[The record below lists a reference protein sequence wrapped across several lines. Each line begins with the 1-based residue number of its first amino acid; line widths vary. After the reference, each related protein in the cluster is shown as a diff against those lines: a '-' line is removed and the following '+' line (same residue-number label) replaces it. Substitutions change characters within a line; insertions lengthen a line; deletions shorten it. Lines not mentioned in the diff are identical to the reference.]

1 MIDLKTIK
9 QKKEILKCVNKIDFS
24 DINGEVIEY
33 SLSAELIEFQRD
45 YERTMEKHHIAKMKK
60 LINLKGSSKTKQ
72 ETIDAY
78 VEKVGS
84 KVVDKELNKI
94 VLSKAENFISL
105 FENAPKTE
113 EIKEYIYNLCD
124 DIDGGE
130 FFAQDMYFRLM
141 TEYFNEFLTLV
152 GMYYNNTPS
161 TRNK

>member
-60 LINLKGSSKTKQ
+60 LLNVKGSTKTKQ

-78 VEKVGS
+78 IEKVGS

-113 EIKEYIYNLCD
+113 EIKEYIYNLYD
-124 DIDGGE
+124 DVDGGE
-130 FFAQDMYFRLM
+130 FFAEDMYFRLM

-161 TRNK
+161 TSNK